1 MALHQSLLLV
11 GAALALFGA
20 ATSAQSEPGKA
31 FARYNKPLRS
41 LTLDLATGT
50 ITRGSKATNRKG
62 NTITDFDNLDLGGF
76 VGVDSGNGFCR
87 WIDAGVKGTGAGRT
101 AGVDNDSDLMNSI
114 VFAYCSAKL
123 TPGSG
128 GPGGSMAL
136 HFYEGYTLFGGAAT
150 TGVAHFTLTGLPGN
164 SASSSFFGGFGCFFI
179 RVYFEQL
186 VCFADGPIGYGWSF
200 LDAGYPTANPFSSVL
215 AGTWPFLSC
224 VASCSGDALG
234 FDQQGMTDMIDQY
247 CPPSSLGPVTFSFG
261 TTSGTFSSMSMAIE
275 EVVDQT
281 AQLTTCA
288 GTPPNPDVL
297 LSTFPVV
304 GSNWTS
310 TVKTGLTRTKTGSW
324 TLFVGDTP
332 LGKPAGLLL
341 SQFPKCPEP
350 GGPTAGNFGTS
361 KAGRK
366 LLCNID
372 CLDPTT
378 CFQVPIGAAKGSS
391 SSCVI
396 AIPKRISLV
405 CFPFYAQADV
415 FGNIATGA
423 LGGGNHRLSTSLN
436 GIIGTNAP

>member
-1 MALHQSLLLV
+1 
-11 GAALALFGA
+11 
-20 ATSAQSEPGKA
+20 
-31 FARYNKPLRS
+31 
-41 LTLDLATGT
+41 
-50 ITRGSKATNRKG
+50 
-62 NTITDFDNLDLGGF
+62 
-76 VGVDSGNGFCR
+76 
-87 WIDAGVKGTGAGRT
+87 
-101 AGVDNDSDLMNSI
+101 
-114 VFAYCSAKL
+114 
-123 TPGSG
+123 
-128 GPGGSMAL
+128 
-136 HFYEGYTLFGGAAT
+136 
-150 TGVAHFTLTGLPGN
+150 
-164 SASSSFFGGFGCFFI
+164 
-179 RVYFEQL
+179 
-186 VCFADGPIGYGWSF
+186 
-200 LDAGYPTANPFSSVL
+200 
-215 AGTWPFLSC
+215 
-224 VASCSGDALG
+224 
-234 FDQQGMTDMIDQY
+234 
-247 CPPSSLGPVTFSFG
+247 VTFSFG

-405 CFPFYAQADV
+405 CFPFCAQADV
-415 FGNIATGA
+415 FGNIASGA
-423 LGGGNHRLSTSLN
+423 LGGNHRLPTSLN
-436 GIIGTNAP
+436 GIIGTNAPKSSLQHLLRREPARIRCHPFGSRVSGVLSVTSSLSFTPQGFAHGSSSVPVARWSRLGSVRSSDQRTV